1 MALTLKDYLDRP
13 LDDYCSEIL
22 SEWRNNCINQT
33 SFDIPIASR
42 WFTVARSIAVACGYV
57 IYCTVYRTK
66 WFAMSFR
73 VYLPELYSVCV
84 P

>member
-22 SEWRNNCINQT
+22 SEWHNNCINQT

-42 WFTVARSIAVACGYV
+42 
-57 IYCTVYRTK
+57 
-66 WFAMSFR
+66 
-73 VYLPELYSVCV
+73 
-84 P
+84 